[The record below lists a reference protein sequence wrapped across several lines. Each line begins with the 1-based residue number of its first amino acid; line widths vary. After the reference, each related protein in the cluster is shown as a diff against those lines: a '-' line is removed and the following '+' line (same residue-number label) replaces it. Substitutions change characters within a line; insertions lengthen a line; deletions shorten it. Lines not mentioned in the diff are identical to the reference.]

1 MIEIERKTA
10 GRGRDGTAKRKER
23 GFMLIYPV
31 IDVQETGK
39 RLKRSCE
46 HRQVSAR
53 ELQEFLG
60 LSALQSIYSWFQGR
74 TLPSLDNFY
83 ALSRYLGVHMEELV
97 VPRRRQSGEIP
108 VWNANG
114 RMERRQMAYYAFWL
128 RAEAAV

>member
-1 MIEIERKTA
+1 MIKVGQKNHPQ
-10 GRGRDGTAKRKER
+10 GRGGTEKRKER

-31 IDVQETGK
+31 IDVQETGI

-46 HRQVSAR
+46 HRQVSVR

-83 ALSRYLGVHMEELV
+83 ALSRYLGVCMEELV
-97 VPRRRQSGEIP
+97 VPRKRQSGEVP
-108 VWNANG
+108 VWNASG

-128 RAEAAV
+128 RAEAAA